1 MSFTTALFWFF
12 ILIGVVI
19 YYVLPSKVRWMWL
32 LVLSYLYY
40 FSFNVKNSLFMVAA
54 SLVIYLAALAMEYI
68 QDKSDAYLKEHKAD
82 INREQKKKLKNSVK
96 HKKRIILVIAMLI
109 NFGVLAVLKYGGFIT
124 GNITA
129 VLNKIGIDKTVYGY
143 VFLYRSSLR
152 LCRVLLEDL
161 ISCRKHFLQVMHLI
175 FRIYSLVFREYS
187 GDCSRR

>member
-68 QDKSDAYLKEHKAD
+68 QDKSDAYLKEHKAE

-109 NFGVLAVLKYGGFIT
+109 NFGVLAVLKYGGFLQLIKSSNRSLHNLREERYKKT
-124 GNITA
+124 YPEWIPFCSVFSLIYINNIR
-129 VLNKIGIDKTVYGY
+129 Y
-143 VFLYRSSLR
+143 
-152 LCRVLLEDL
+152 
-161 ISCRKHFLQVMHLI
+161 
-175 FRIYSLVFREYS
+175 
-187 GDCSRR
+187 

>member
-1 MSFTTALFWFF
+1 MVF

-68 QDKSDAYLKEHKAD
+68 QDKSDVYLKEHKAEID
-82 INREQKKKLKNSVK
+82 REQKKKLKNSVK

-129 VLNKIGIDKTVYGY
+129 VLNKIGIDKTVYALSNY
-143 VFLYRSSLR
+143 VMPLGLSFFTFQSISYVIDIYQGKYRA
-152 LCRVLLEDL
+152 E
-161 ISCRKHFLQVMHLI
+161 KNP
-175 FRIYSLVFREYS
+175 FRICLLYHFPTDYA
-187 GDCSRR
+187 GTNWKI

>member
-1 MSFTTALFWFF
+1 MSFTTALFWIF

-19 YYVLPSKVRWMWL
+19 YYILPSKVRWVWL

-54 SLVIYLAALAMEYI
+54 SLVIYLAALAMERI
-68 QDKSDAYLKEHKAD
+68 QDRSDVYLKEHKAEID
-82 INREQKKKLKNSVK
+82 REQKKKLKNSVK

-129 VLNKIGIDKTVYGY
+129 VLNKIGIDK
-143 VFLYRSSLR
+143 
-152 LCRVLLEDL
+152 LC
-161 ISCRKHFLQVMHLI
+161 MH
-175 FRIYSLVFREYS
+175 
-187 GDCSRR
+187 